1 MATLPISQVWAAP
14 CACSQAT
21 FLSQGPF
28 PITESFLPTSQVL
41 HSGHCSP
48 QLFSSCCPPF
58 LLQTQFTH
66 PDALTLPPQW
76 ALLACRDSEV
86 TSGMDRLLSKGTVD
100 PSLAG
105 RA

>member
-14 CACSQAT
+14 CGRSQAT

-28 PITESFLPTSQVL
+28 PITESFLPTSRVL
-41 HSGHCSP
+41 HSGQCSP
-48 QLFSSCCPPF
+48 QLLSSSFSPF
-58 LLQTQFTH
+58 SLQTQFTH
-66 PDALTLPPQW
+66 PDAVTLPPQW
-76 ALLACRDSEV
+76 ALLACRDSAV
-86 TSGMDRLLSKGTVD
+86 TSGMDRLLSKGAVD